1 MFRESHVKI
10 LMKIL
15 GCEGVNVVKIYSEVE
30 VSNPSIYSVF
40 NLHVLGSGDS
50 HISFLAKYISALRV
64 S

>member
-1 MFRESHVKI
+1 ME
-10 LMKIL
+10 
-15 GCEGVNVVKIYSEVE
+15 CEGIKVVKIYSEVE

-50 HISFLAKYISALRV
+50 HISFFAKYISALRV

>member
-1 MFRESHVKI
+1 
-10 LMKIL
+10 MKVME
-15 GCEGVNVVKIYSEVE
+15 CEGIKVVKIYSEVE

>member
-10 LMKIL
+10 LMKVME
-15 GCEGVNVVKIYSEVE
+15 CEGIKVVKIYSEVE

-50 HISFLAKYISALRV
+50 HISFFAKYISALRV

>member
-1 MFRESHVKI
+1 
-10 LMKIL
+10 MKVME
-15 GCEGVNVVKIYSEVE
+15 CEGIKVVKIYSEVE

-50 HISFLAKYISALRV
+50 HISFFAKYISALRV